1 MRGEGGLAHNSS
13 PRGRSL
19 GIPLQDWGSQSQAPG
34 RSVNPEAV
42 GGTSSYATYA
52 AEKASASKGCVQYTA
67 RTRIE

>member
-19 GIPLQDWGSQSQAPG
+19 GIPLQDWGPQSLEPPG

-42 GGTSSYATYA
+42 GGTSSYA